1 MTYYPAEGGFPTI
14 CMKVYSQ
21 LSVSKKLPI
30 YSRRFLHTRRN
41 KNLVENKNVYT
52 SSKYIIDDPELDAID
67 GGLGLAPM
75 ETDRAGD
82 EGSPLSFTLSV
93 LDIPGATVET
103 FHPKAVHLYGNTL
116 YVANDAPG
124 HYSLEVFDV
133 SSGNVRPILEKLINE
148 KPDIICITGD
158 YINDRCKNKD
168 KMLDY
173 ANRYLHMC

>member
-1 MTYYPAEGGFPTI
+1 
-14 CMKVYSQ
+14 MKVYSQ
-21 LSVSKKLPI
+21 LSVSKKLPV

-133 SSGNVRPILEKLINE
+133 SSGNVRHVKSMVEWMN
-148 KPDIICITGD
+148 GD
-158 YINDRCKNKD
+158 KKETF
-168 KMLDY
+168 
-173 ANRYLHMC
+173 AGSQTA

>member
-1 MTYYPAEGGFPTI
+1 M
-14 CMKVYSQ
+14 
-21 LSVSKKLPI
+21 SKKLPV

-93 LDIPGATVET
+93 LDIPGATVEI
-103 FHPKAVHLYGNTL
+103 FIRSGP
-116 YVANDAPG
+116 
-124 HYSLEVFDV
+124 SLWEYA
-133 SSGNVRPILEKLINE
+133 
-148 KPDIICITGD
+148 ICS
-158 YINDRCKNKD
+158 K
-168 KMLDY
+168 
-173 ANRYLHMC
+173 